1 MIDYVP
7 ALRFRALTRFY
18 DPLIRLTTREA
29 RFKAALIEQANVPSG
44 GTVID
49 IGCGTGTLAIGM
61 KQRYPDARVIG
72 IDADPEILERA
83 RLKAH
88 AAKLD
93 VEFVESRATEL
104 PFANG
109 MAQRVVSSLFFHHLM
124 PQEKIEALAEAL
136 RVLDQEGEL
145 HIADWGAPTNALMR
159 FLFFPV
165 QVLDGFANTN
175 DHVGGRFST
184 MVEESGARRVQMRSH
199 FNTVFGTLV
208 LLEARR

>member
-7 ALRFRALTRFY
+7 ALRYKALTRFY

-29 RFKAALIEQANVPSG
+29 RFKAALIEQANVPDG

-72 IDADPEILERA
+72 IDADPEILDRA
-83 RLKAH
+83 RLKAQ
-88 AAKLD
+88 AAQME
-93 VEFVESRATEL
+93 VEFVEGRATEL

-109 MAQRVVSSLFFHHLM
+109 IAQRVVSSLFFHHLM
-124 PQEKIEALAEAL
+124 PQQKNEALTEAL
-136 RVLDQEGEL
+136 RVLDQDGEL
-145 HIADWGAPTNALMR
+145 HIADWGAPKNALMR
-159 FLFFPV
+159 VLFLPV

-175 DHVGGRFST
+175 DHVTGRLPT
-184 MVEESGARRVQMRSH
+184 MVEESGARRVQVRGC

-208 LLEARR
+208 LLDARR